1 MSRHTA
7 APWTFLEEDTSEFGS
22 NASMPLTIC
31 GPDHD
36 DLASVYSSADA
47 TVNVSR
53 AEAIANA
60 RLIAACPEIA
70 KALAGLVEIF
80 CVRPDIL
87 HLVGPHEDAQIK
99 AACDALNKAGICP

>member
-31 GPDHD
+31 GPNHD

-60 RLIAACPEIA
+60 RLIASAPNLLECLKAFVVGEVAYMTINNLGDPEQQHNVKWARSIIA
-70 KALAGLVEIF
+70 RAEG
-80 CVRPDIL
+80 RS
-87 HLVGPHEDAQIK
+87 
-99 AACDALNKAGICP
+99 